1 MTLYNIL
8 NNTGVKIIKIGPLRA
23 QKPQKL
29 AFAKKKTPKNR
40 KTLIFHR
47 ISTNFFL
54 KCSEFRDKLNAAKI
68 KILAIKG
75 KDLEKSR
82 VMMTSYI
89 IKRYAES
96 ERSWNF
102 GIGLKVGYGLYVYYT
117 RDI

>member
-8 NNTGVKIIKIGPLRA
+8 NNTEVKIIKIGPLRA

-29 AFAKKKTPKNR
+29 AFATSRAKTR
-40 KTLIFHR
+40 KILKRVVLIGFQQ
-47 ISTNFFL
+47 TFF

-89 IKRYAES
+89 IKRYA
-96 ERSWNF
+96 
-102 GIGLKVGYGLYVYYT
+102 
-117 RDI
+117 

>member
-1 MTLYNIL
+1 M
-8 NNTGVKIIKIGPLRA
+8 
-23 QKPQKL
+23 
-29 AFAKKKTPKNR
+29 
-40 KTLIFHR
+40 
-47 ISTNFFL
+47 
-54 KCSEFRDKLNAAKI
+54 NAAKI

-96 ERSWNF
+96 VLSWNF
-102 GIGLKVGYGLYVYYT
+102 GIGLKVGYGLYVYDT